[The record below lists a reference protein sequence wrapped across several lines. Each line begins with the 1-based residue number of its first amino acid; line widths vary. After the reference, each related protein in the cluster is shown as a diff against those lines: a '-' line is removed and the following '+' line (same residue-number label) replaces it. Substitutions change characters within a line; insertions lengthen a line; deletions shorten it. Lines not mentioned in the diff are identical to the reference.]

1 MEKRVFY
8 RLVSGLHTSINIHL
22 SAKYL
27 HKGILNQPDHWG
39 PNPSEFKKRF
49 DPATTNNQ
57 GPQWLK
63 NLYFI
68 YLVELRAI
76 TKAAP
81 YFEQETFFTGRDP
94 QEDKETKLAV
104 LDLLNVTKY

>member
-39 PNPSEFKKRF
+39 PNPGEFKIRF
-49 DPATTNNQ
+49 DPAKTNGQ
-57 GPQWLK
+57 GAQSRHNDFKNYILFIWLS
-63 NLYFI
+63 
-68 YLVELRAI
+68 
-76 TKAAP
+76 
-81 YFEQETFFTGRDP
+81 
-94 QEDKETKLAV
+94 
-104 LDLLNVTKY
+104 

>member
-1 MEKRVFY
+1 
-8 RLVSGLHTSINIHL
+8 LHR
-22 SAKYL
+22 
-27 HKGILNQPDHWG
+27 GILNQPDHWG
-39 PNPSEFKKRF
+39 PNAEEFRKRF

-76 TKAAP
+76 RKAAP
-81 YFEQETFFTGRDP
+81 YLEKETFFSGNSD
-94 QEDKETKLAV
+94 QEDIETKQAV
-104 LDLLNVTKY
+104 NDILNIIKYETH